1 MLGFSWGELLLVAIV
16 IIVFTD
22 PKDLP
27 MFARK
32 AASFMRKMKS
42 FTREFTD
49 VINKELVEPKSYIK
63 DLKGEIQPT
72 YDISDLKKDKEA

>member
-16 IIVFTD
+16 IIIFTK
-22 PKDLP
+22 PEDLP
-27 MFARK
+27 GFARK
-32 AASFMRKMKS
+32 AADLVKKLKS

-72 YDISDLKKDKEA
+72 YDISDLKDKKGS